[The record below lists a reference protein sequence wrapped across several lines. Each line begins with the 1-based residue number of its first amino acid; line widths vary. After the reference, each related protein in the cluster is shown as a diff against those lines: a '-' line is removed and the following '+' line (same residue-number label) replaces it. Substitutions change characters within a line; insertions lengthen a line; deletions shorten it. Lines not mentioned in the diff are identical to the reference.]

1 MHVQTFREALLVG
14 CKGKGKGEE
23 AAWGASKGKRGMHI
37 MNQGKPNEETQALAA
52 FSRSRWN

>member
-14 CKGKGKGEE
+14 CKGKGEE

-52 FSRSRWN
+52 FSRSRCN